1 MKKYMADLKHI
12 DFMQKQLLVRTIPM
26 VLVVLVLLALA
37 IRINQPAEDEVATQ
51 ASQVPYARAQVT
63 AVLEDNAQHDYDTAE
78 GRRVGSQVLE
88 LKILSGDHK
97 NEIMTTTNYLSA
109 LYNVDA
115 KQGDQLIVRIL
126 TDEDGTYYASVYN
139 YNRGLVMGAFLLLF
153 FLLLGILGG
162 RKGIGALLGLLF
174 TLACIWFILIPCII
188 RGWPAILMTILITGL
203 TAAGALVLLNGYSR
217 KTLAALL
224 GCFGGVLAAGLIAAV
239 VGWLTPMNG
248 FNMSEAE
255 NLLLYGADKGL
266 KVSGLM
272 VCGVLISA
280 MGAVMDVALGIAS
293 SVWELSEQNPSASQ
307 HVLFQSGMH
316 IGRDAMGTMANTLIL
331 AFAGASLNT
340 LILVQ
345 TYDIPFLQLI
355 NTDYLCLEVIQSV
368 AGSVGILLTVPL
380 VALISSRL
388 MARR

>member
-203 TAAGALVLLNGYSR
+203 ST
-217 KTLAALL
+217 
-224 GCFGGVLAAGLIAAV
+224 
-239 VGWLTPMNG
+239 
-248 FNMSEAE
+248 
-255 NLLLYGADKGL
+255 
-266 KVSGLM
+266 
-272 VCGVLISA
+272 
-280 MGAVMDVALGIAS
+280 
-293 SVWELSEQNPSASQ
+293 
-307 HVLFQSGMH
+307 
-316 IGRDAMGTMANTLIL
+316 
-331 AFAGASLNT
+331 GAS
-340 LILVQ
+340 
-345 TYDIPFLQLI
+345 
-355 NTDYLCLEVIQSV
+355 
-368 AGSVGILLTVPL
+368 
-380 VALISSRL
+380 
-388 MARR
+388 